1 MLCPAENKKME
12 IGNNELKNKYC
23 VVLRCHVDVSCSYN
37 WTCYVLL
44 SRDMSCFID
53 NSSVW
58 LDNNRTLTIPGSQFK
73 PDIDN
78 FVFTLTV
85 SKVGRASSNITQVL
99 QMERQEVLE

>member
-1 MLCPAENKKME
+1 MVRIKRWKLEIKSSTTTLCRAEMSS
-12 IGNNELKNKYC
+12 G
-23 VVLRCHVDVSCSYN
+23 VSFSYN

-44 SRDMSCFID
+44 SRDMSCFND

-58 LDNNRTLTIPGSQFK
+58 LDGNKTLTIPGSQFK